1 MAASP
6 NLTAPLPSD
15 PRPLN
20 LDQVEDL
27 LTLQKAAQKISSI
40 LDLDQL
46 VDKVVNEIAHSFGC
60 LDSDIYPHNEER
72 GELSLVCAHGCI
84 GCELHGPR
92 HSLKIGKGMVGY
104 VASSGQMHYAPDV
117 RQDPYYIGCEES
129 TLSEVAIPLHVE
141 GELVGVF
148 TTSHPELNAFGP
160 CQLRLLQALC
170 SDVAVAVHNARRFQQ
185 EQRQREQMTREARE
199 ARVIQQ
205 ALLPKTS
212 PCIPGFTV
220 SGLSIPVGA
229 VGGDWYDFIPM
240 DKGRWGLV
248 LADVSGKG
256 TAAALLMSATR
267 GMLRSLAEA
276 ACTPGEVLTKL
287 NRLLVED
294 FPAGRFVTM
303 VYVVLDPAKRT
314 LTFANAGHLPP
325 LPRDRRFSRV
335 PRRGAR
341 NSPGTGTERFLGGGS
356 EACRRFSCGVLQ
368 RRYYR
373 GREPNGRRVRVC
385 TSSRTFFATRLLLI
399 PDEPEVQGLLA
410 LMLNCESRR
419 AARRG
424 PDRDYIPLSEQDTKQ
439 WSKPLIAEA
448 EQHLAVA
455 FQCGRP
461 GRFQLEAAI
470 QSVHAERSQT
480 GRTDWTAIAAFY
492 QQLVRISPTLGPLT
506 GAAALAEA
514 TGPQSGL
521 TVLDGL
527 ESESVSSYQS
537 YWAVRAHLLQWLGK
551 TSEALDAYERAI
563 GLAED
568 PAVRGFLL
576 KRRG

>member
-6 NLTAPLPSD
+6 NLTAPLPPD

-27 LTLQKAAQKISSI
+27 LKLQKAAQKISSI

-60 LDSDIYPHNEER
+60 LDSDIYLHNEER
-72 GELSLVCAHGCI
+72 GELSLLCAHGCT

-104 VASSGQMHYAPDV
+104 VASTGQMHYAPDV

-141 GELVGVF
+141 GQLVGVF
-148 TTSHPELNAFGP
+148 TASHTELNAFGP

-185 EQRQREQMTREARE
+185 EQRQREQMTHEARE

-212 PCIPGFTV
+212 PRIPGFTV

-267 GMLRSLAEA
+267 GILRSLVEA

-303 VYVVLDPAKRT
+303 VYAVLDPAKRT

-325 LPRDRRFSRV
+325 LLVTGISAQFLHV
-335 PRRGAR
+335 ERG
-341 NSPGTGTERFLGGGS
+341 
-356 EACRRFSCGVLQ
+356 
-368 RRYYR
+368 
-373 GREPNGRRVRVC
+373 
-385 TSSRTFFATRLLLI
+385 
-399 PDEPEVQGLLA
+399 
-410 LMLNCESRR
+410 
-419 AARRG
+419 
-424 PDRDYIPLSEQDTKQ
+424 IPLGLGPSDFSEVEVKLPRGSRLVFYSDGIT
-439 WSKPLIAEA
+439 EA
-448 EQHLAVA
+448 ENPTDEEYGFVRLQQHFL
-455 FQCGRP
+455 RP
-461 GRFQLEAAI
+461 D
-470 QSVHAERSQT
+470 SSAETLLDDVRSFAD
-480 GRTDWTAIAAFY
+480 G
-492 QQLVRISPTLGPLT
+492 
-506 GAAALAEA
+506 
-514 TGPQSGL
+514 SGL
-521 TVLDGL
+521 RDDA
-527 ESESVSSYQS
+527 SVIL
-537 YWAVRAHLLQWLGK
+537 VKG
-551 TSEALDAYERAI
+551 
-563 GLAED
+563 
-568 PAVRGFLL
+568 
-576 KRRG
+576 